1 MVYKRKRDRG
11 GEVDGRDIEM
21 HFPKL
26 IKFYVYFR
34 LRDPGVESKL
44 WNFLCITSRMAVR
57 GGGEKERDE
66 GGIKRERK

>member
-1 MVYKRKRDRG
+1 MVYKRKR
-11 GEVDGRDIEM
+11 DGRDIEM

-44 WNFLCITSRMAVR
+44 LNFLCITSRE

-66 GGIKRERK
+66 GGLKRERK

>member
-11 GEVDGRDIEM
+11 GEGGGRDMEM

-44 WNFLCITSRMAVR
+44 WNFLCITSRE
-57 GGGEKERDE
+57 GGGERERRGRDKERE
-66 GGIKRERK
+66 KMMG

>member
-1 MVYKRKRDRG
+1 MVYKRKR
-11 GEVDGRDIEM
+11 DGRDIEM

-44 WNFLCITSRMAVR
+44 LNFLCITSRE
-57 GGGEKERDE
+57 GGGR
-66 GGIKRERK
+66 KRETREG